1 MESGKPFFNPENFV
15 PVTDES
21 GRVTILVNSRIA
33 FKDNII
39 LVEHFTFRGR
49 DIFISRTALKQ

>member
-1 MESGKPFFNPENFV
+1 M

-33 FKDNII
+33 FKDNTI

-49 DIFISRTALKQ
+49 DIFISRTALKP